1 MPNSLKGGHQ
11 MSKVKQILQLL
22 SDGDSQRRIAST
34 LGVSRNTVASVLSA
48 AKRSG
53 KSYPELLTLED
64 PMLFSVLFPEK
75 AAEPVL
81 VAPDYEK
88 VHKELLCHGV
98 TLRLLWEEYV
108 DACRQAKQPPYM
120 YSQFCKR
127 YADYVDQNRLT
138 MHIQHKPGDKLMVD
152 WAGTELSIYDCDS
165 GQSQNCYL
173 FVATLPFS
181 MYCYAEAFSS
191 MKQEDWINAHIHL
204 YSFLRGGTRLLV
216 SDNLK
221 TGVIKNSKHEDPVFN
236 RSYSELAEHYQ
247 TALLPARVLSPKD
260 KAAVEGSVGALTN
273 RIIAK
278 LRDKRYFSL
287 YELNQAVLRELKAFN
302 ERPFQKRE
310 GSRLSVYTEEELP
323 FMKPLPAYPYE
334 FASWKVA
341 TVQLNYHVAFDKQY
355 YSVPFAYARKKVD
368 IRSTE
373 SLVEVYYQGRRI
385 CSHRRLH
392 GRMSQYATNPDHM
405 PKNHQLYSEWNS
417 DRFKRWA
424 SDIGPSTR
432 DVIDKIFDFYRV
444 EEQAYKG
451 CLSLLKLTDK
461 YSADRLE
468 NACRVAL
475 THIPSPRYKNIRLI
489 LEAGQDLP
497 QKETV
502 PNTDKQASINRY
514 THLRGA
520 SYYGGGRHES

>member
-1 MPNSLKGGHQ
+1 
-11 MSKVKQILQLL
+11 MSKEKEILQLL
-22 SDGDSQRRIAST
+22 SNGDSGRKIAST
-34 LGVSRNTVASVLSA
+34 LGVSRNTVASVLAA
-48 AKRSG
+48 AKRTK
-53 KSYPELLTLED
+53 KSYPELLRLDEQA
-64 PMLFSVLFPEK
+64 LFQTLFPEK

-81 VAPDYEK
+81 VPPDYEK
-88 VHKELLCHGV
+88 VHKELMRHGV

-108 DACRQAKQPPYM
+108 DACREAKQPPYM

-152 WAGTELSIYDCDS
+152 WAGTKLTIYDRDS
-165 GQSQNCYL
+165 NASQACYL

-181 MYCYAEAFSS
+181 MYCYAEAFVS

-204 YSFLRGGTRLLV
+204 HSFLGGSTRLLV

-221 TGVIKNSKHEDPVFN
+221 TGVIKNKKYEDPVFN
-236 RSYSELAEHYQ
+236 RSYGELAEHYK
-247 TALLPARVLSPKD
+247 TALLPARVLAPRD
-260 KAAVEGSVGALTN
+260 KAAVEGTVGQLTS

-278 LRDKRYFSL
+278 LRNKKFFSL
-287 YELNQAVLRELKAFN
+287 YELNQAIFRELKSFN
-302 ERPFQKRE
+302 ERPFQKKT
-310 GSRLSVYTEEELP
+310 GSRCSVYTEEELP
-323 FMKPLPAYPYE
+323 FMQPLPEYPYE

-341 TVQLNYHVAFDKQY
+341 TVQLNYHVSFDKQY
-355 YSVPFAYARKKVD
+355 YSVPYAYARKKVD

-373 SLVEVYYQGRRI
+373 RLIEIYYQGNRI

-392 GRMSQYATNPDHM
+392 GRMGQYSTNTDHM
-405 PKNHQLYSEWNS
+405 PKNHQLYSQWNA
-417 DRFKRWA
+417 DRFLRWA
-424 SDIGPSTR
+424 GDIGPSTKE
-432 DVIDKIFDFYRV
+432 VVEKLFASHRV

-451 CLSLLKLTDK
+451 CLSLLKLADK
-461 YSADRLE
+461 YSSDRLE

-475 THIPSPRYKNIRLI
+475 MHIPSPRYKNIRLI

-497 QKETV
+497 
-502 PNTDKQASINRY
+502 KQEEPKQDDTSSINRF
-514 THLRGA
+514 TRLRGA